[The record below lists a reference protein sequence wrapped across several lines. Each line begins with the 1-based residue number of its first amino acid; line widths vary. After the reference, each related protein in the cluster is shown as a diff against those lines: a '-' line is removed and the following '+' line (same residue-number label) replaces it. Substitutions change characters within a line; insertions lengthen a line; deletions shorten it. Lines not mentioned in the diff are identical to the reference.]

1 MKRSKFNLSHYKLLT
16 CDPGLL
22 IPIGWYET
30 LPGDSIQQR
39 TKMLIRVS
47 PMNAPAMHP
56 HIVRIH
62 NFFLPYRKLWDNFES
77 FITGGEDGLDATVHP
92 YIEASAITEGSL
104 GDYMGLPVGSYSP
117 DLKFNALPFRAYNM
131 IYNHFYRD
139 QDLIPEVDVDTG
151 DGADTT
157 TVLDIQKIAWEKDY
171 FTTARG
177 ATQLGA
183 AVSIPIGTEAP
194 ITGIGKLTQTFAGA
208 VNAYETDGAGTTPYT
223 NASFIDGTSGNHA
236 YYVEQDPNNAGY
248 PNIRAD
254 LAAASGVDVNDLRLA
269 FALQRYQEARQ
280 QYGARYVEYL
290 RYLGVKSSDARLNN
304 PQFLSGGRN
313 TLQFSEVLATDGAN
327 TGDLYGHGIG
337 ALRTNRFRRF
347 FEEHGLVMSLLSI
360 RPKSMYTQGL
370 HKKWSREVNEDYFQ
384 KELQFIGEDE
394 VYNKEV
400 YADHTTPDGIFG
412 YQARYDEYRSHP
424 STISGEFLSTLD
436 HYHEGRIFSS
446 DPALNQSFV
455 ECTPP
460 KRIISSSGTDMFYIM
475 ASHSIVARR
484 MMAKRA
490 YNKIL

>member
-1 MKRSKFNLSHYKLLT
+1 MKRNKFNLSHYKLLT
-16 CDPGLL
+16 CDPGYLV
-22 IPIGWYET
+22 PITWYET
-30 LPGDSIQQR
+30 LPGDTIQQR
-39 TKMLIRVS
+39 TSTLIRVS
-47 PMNAPAMHP
+47 PLNAPAMHP

-62 NFFLPYRKLWDNFES
+62 NFFVPYRQIWDDFES

-92 YIEASAITEGSL
+92 YIEASSITEGTLS
-104 GDYMGLPVGSYSP
+104 DYLGLPVGTYSP
-117 DLKFNALPFRAYNM
+117 DLKFSALPFRVYNA
-131 IYNHFYRD
+131 IYNHYYRD
-139 QDLIPEVDVDTG
+139 QDLISEVANSTG
-151 DGADTT
+151 NGADTT
-157 TVLDIQKIAWEKDY
+157 SNTTIQKVAWEKDY
-171 FTTARG
+171 FTTTRG

-183 AVSIPIGTEAP
+183 AVSVPIGTEADVYGP
-194 ITGIGKLTQTFAGA
+194 TSGTIGIKAGPGTSTLYGMGAGSTYVTGSAYTTGITENLK
-208 VNAYETDGAGTTPYT
+208 V
-223 NASFIDGTSGNHA
+223 
-236 YYVEQDPNNAGY
+236 
-248 PNIRAD
+248 D
-254 LAAASGVDVNDLRLA
+254 LAGASGVDVNDLRLA

-290 RYLGVKSSDARLNN
+290 RYLGVRSSDARLNN
-304 PQFLSGGRN
+304 PQFLAGGRN

-347 FEEHGLVMSLLSI
+347 FEEHGIVMSLMSI
-360 RPKSMYTQGL
+360 RPKAMYTQGL
-370 HKKWSREVNEDYFQ
+370 HKSWSREVNEDYFQ

-394 VYNKEV
+394 VYNKEI

-412 YQARYDEYRSHP
+412 YQARYDCYRSLP

-446 DPALNQSFV
+446 DPSLNQSFV

-460 KRIISSSGTDMFYIM
+460 KRIVASSGTDMFYVM
-475 ASHSIVARR
+475 ANHSVQARR

>member
-1 MKRSKFNLSHYKLLT
+1 MKRSKFNLSHYKLFT
-16 CDPGLL
+16 GDPGYL
-22 IPIGWYET
+22 IPFSWYEV
-30 LPGDSIQQR
+30 LPGDTIQQS
-39 TKMLIRVS
+39 TKALIRVS

-56 HIVRIH
+56 HTVRIH
-62 NFFLPYRKLWDNFES
+62 HFFVPNRKIWDNWED

-92 YIEASAITEGSL
+92 YIEASTVAESGL
-104 GDYMGLPVGSYSP
+104 LDYMGLPVGSYSP
-117 DLKFNALPFRAYNM
+117 DLKFSALPFRAYNL
-131 IYNHFYRD
+131 IYNEFYRD
-139 QDLIPEVDVDTG
+139 QDLISKLTVDTG
-151 DGADTT
+151 DGEDTT
-157 TVLDIQKIAWEKDY
+157 TTLALQKIAWEKDY

-177 ATQLGA
+177 ATQLGS
-183 AVSIPIGTEAP
+183 AVSVPIGDSAP
-194 ITGIGKLTQTFAGA
+194 VTGIGSSDQSYAATS
-208 VNAYETDGAGTTPYT
+208 VNVYETDGSAVTQYA
-223 NASFIDGTSGNHA
+223 NARNPASA
-236 YYVEQDPNNAGY
+236 AVYVEQDPNNAGY

-254 LAAASGVDVNDLRLA
+254 LSLANGVDVNDLRLA

-290 RYLGVKSSDARLNN
+290 AYLGIRSSDKRLDR

-347 FEEHGLVMSLLSI
+347 FEEHGIVMSLMSV
-360 RPKSMYTQGL
+360 RPKAMYTQGL

-384 KELQFIGEDE
+384 RELQFIGEDE
-394 VYNKEV
+394 VYNKEI

-412 YQARYDEYRSHP
+412 YQARYDEYRSIP

-446 DPALNQSFV
+446 DPALNQSFI

-460 KRIISSSGTDMFYIM
+460 KRIISSPGTDMFYIM
-475 ASHSIVARR
+475 AVSSIQARR

>member
-1 MKRSKFNLSHYKLLT
+1 MKRSKHNLSHYKLMT
-16 CDPGLL
+16 GDPGYLYPL
-22 IPIGWYET
+22 TWYEA
-30 LPGDSIQQR
+30 LPGDSIQQQ
-39 TKMLIRVS
+39 TSTLIRVS
-47 PMNAPAMHP
+47 PLNAPAMHP

-62 NFFLPYRKLWDNFES
+62 NFFVPNRLIWENFAD

-92 YIEASAITEGSL
+92 YIEASSIAEGGL
-104 GDYMGLPVGSYSP
+104 GDHLGLPVGSYSP
-117 DLKFNALPFRAYNM
+117 DLKFSALPFRAYNLV
-131 IYNHFYRD
+131 YNHFYRD
-139 QDLIPEVDVDTG
+139 QNLVAKVDIDDG

-157 TVLDIQKIAWEKDY
+157 TATSLQKIAWEKDY
-171 FTTARG
+171 FTTSRG
-177 ATQLGA
+177 STQLGA
-183 AVSIPIGTEAP
+183 AVSVPIGTEAP
-194 ITGIGKLTQTFAGA
+194 IFGDGVDFDGVDDANNHPNVRDSSGTLRGLKTGNTLLTGLST
-208 VNAYETDGAGTTPYT
+208 
-223 NASFIDGTSGNHA
+223 ASGSG
-236 YYVEQDPNNAGY
+236 ELK
-248 PNIRAD
+248 AD
-254 LAAASGVDVNDLRLA
+254 LSGASGVDINDLRLA

-313 TLQFSEVLATDGAN
+313 SIQFSEVLATDGAN

-337 ALRTNRFRRF
+337 ALRTNRFRKF
-347 FEEHGLVMSLLSI
+347 FEEHGIVLTLMSI

-400 YADHTTPDGIFG
+400 YADHTTPDGIFS
-412 YQARYDEYRSHP
+412 YQARYDEYRSIP

-446 DPALNQSFV
+446 DPSLNQSFV

-460 KRIISSSGTDMFYIM
+460 KRIIASPGTDMFYVM
-475 ASHSIVARR
+475 ANHSIQARR